1 MSLPASHESSP
12 STALAA
18 RESLGACTR
27 HTTGQFW
34 ARSSR
39 TGVARGGGGDENFDF
54 AESGMLACGW
64 CPGLMGKLSDLL
76 EPTGSLPTTDFG
88 SEAASGMGRRRRTR
102 ACGSGRGVR
111 TSRTARGCVTGT
123 AQAADTLSR
132 DDSGRPG
139 HLLHPVA
146 GALESRVCVG
156 IGGFPSQRIGSKV
169 RGIARLT
176 YAKCHWR
183 HGAAS
188 ELHLARHQPRA
199 PAPQILCVNRLVP
212 REPRSAEMGIVGKPR
227 AVSTAL

>member
-1 MSLPASHESSP
+1 MAEPVSPPAAHGSSP

-27 HTTGQFW
+27 HTTGEFW
-34 ARSSR
+34 AWSSR

-102 ACGSGRGVR
+102 ACGSGRGAR

-123 AQAADTLSR
+123 ARAADTLSR
-132 DDSGRPG
+132 DDSGRPS
-139 HLLHPVA
+139 HLLQP
-146 GALESRVCVG
+146 
-156 IGGFPSQRIGSKV
+156 GGG
-169 RGIARLT
+169 
-176 YAKCHWR
+176 
-183 HGAAS
+183 
-188 ELHLARHQPRA
+188 
-199 PAPQILCVNRLVP
+199 
-212 REPRSAEMGIVGKPR
+212 RS
-227 AVSTAL
+227 